1 MAGFIDYEADET
13 PEQRRLRLLSEM
25 GSPFLGRQ
33 SEESLGT
40 IDSGGAFGAMPQG
53 FSPQPDTTSS
63 LLGAPWMDPGQMPRT
78 ADAPWR
84 EPGAWTDPGE
94 RPGGSGRDYSDPPPR
109 LGNLFSQ
116 PGEPAAPELN
126 GVLFNGTRSE
136 AGRGVLAQETPSA
149 ALPSGPIASPDDV
162 NVRGANGQDRSNA
175 PRSPD
180 SPQTAAPISLPS
192 MAGGLGSGPAAA
204 YTSAPPR
211 VGAGPEAPPMPGA
224 APTASASTAAPGSQS
239 PLPQPQAAAA
249 ADGLSRKPGSPAAM
263 NWLAENADLF
273 IALGAGLL
281 SGKNI
286 GEGII
291 QGLRLS
297 NEQKSTSAKQKL
309 LDEKNQ
315 AENLK
320 KAASAALLQKAF
332 GMPADMA
339 IASSEN
345 ADLVRRA
352 GQILYPDPTSPDWVR
367 EKDENGTDVLRNTK
381 TGDIKAAPKAE
392 KDEPPARPLTAQEKQ
407 QWNIP
412 ADDTRPYALTPGKAP
427 VLIGGQQPF
436 QSPAQAALT
445 AEATA
450 RVSAGT
456 EQATKLSANRLQ
468 AQTNLSLA
476 NQTEKLLNAI
486 EPGAITGATAQLR
499 EKFGLNLDANGGKVQ
514 ALQAALERLA
524 NDQHKVGTGAVSDAD
539 LRSFQKQVPS
549 LYGTR
554 EGNQLIMDT
563 IKGVAEY
570 NDKATE
576 LAAQWRGN
584 KISLDQFNDRIEKLP
599 NPMENFQRYQ
609 SQREQAAQT
618 SAPAAAPATAA
629 PRRIRVDAQGNIL
642 R

>member
-1 MAGFIDYEADET
+1 
-13 PEQRRLRLLSEM
+13 
-25 GSPFLGRQ
+25 
-33 SEESLGT
+33 
-40 IDSGGAFGAMPQG
+40 
-53 FSPQPDTTSS
+53 
-63 LLGAPWMDPGQMPRT
+63 
-78 ADAPWR
+78 
-84 EPGAWTDPGE
+84 
-94 RPGGSGRDYSDPPPR
+94 
-109 LGNLFSQ
+109 
-116 PGEPAAPELN
+116 
-126 GVLFNGTRSE
+126 
-136 AGRGVLAQETPSA
+136 
-149 ALPSGPIASPDDV
+149 
-162 NVRGANGQDRSNA
+162 
-175 PRSPD
+175 
-180 SPQTAAPISLPS
+180 
-192 MAGGLGSGPAAA
+192 
-204 YTSAPPR
+204 
-211 VGAGPEAPPMPGA
+211 
-224 APTASASTAAPGSQS
+224 
-239 PLPQPQAAAA
+239 
-249 ADGLSRKPGSPAAM
+249 
-263 NWLAENADLF
+263 
-273 IALGAGLL
+273 
-281 SGKNI
+281 
-286 GEGII
+286 
-291 QGLRLS
+291 
-297 NEQKSTSAKQKL
+297 
-309 LDEKNQ
+309 
-315 AENLK
+315 
-320 KAASAALLQKAF
+320 
-332 GMPADMA
+332 MPADMA